1 MSLPQAQFQIPEGY
15 REYPK
20 PTTPIENE
28 VPFSNNFAAENS
40 GSIDRETV
48 YYAKSAE
55 IALENEARLRERQAI
70 IIRGTA
76 ITEARQ
82 AELEERLNVPKPSVA
97 RRVFRM
103 MTSGQLDSSAFRIK
117 PVSPDKVKSDA
128 FRQLLNHES
137 SIGSALIEQ
146 PPLVSQQEFFLS
158 DEHSNE
164 WFLHM
169 QSSINPNQSRTIRY
183 AVYETEGIVKSVD
196 GGPYQHVTG
205 DELSEFVE
213 LTKIY
218 YQKMAVSLY
227 KNHMQS
233 DYDTAA

>member
-15 REYPK
+15 KEYPK
-20 PTTPIENE
+20 PTTPNENE
-28 VPFSNNFAAENS
+28 APVSYNYNQEAN
-40 GSIDRETV
+40 GSIDRESI

-55 IALENEARLRERQAI
+55 IALENQVRLQERQAI
-70 IIRGTA
+70 KRIGNI

-82 AELEERLNVPKPSVA
+82 AELENRLEAPKPSVA
-97 RRVFRM
+97 RRVLKTLM
-103 MTSGQLDSSAFRIK
+103 SGQLDSTFRIK
-117 PVSPDKVKSDA
+117 PANPEKIKSDA

-137 SIGSALIEQ
+137 SIGSTLIEQ

-158 DEHSNE
+158 DSHQTE

-183 AVYETEGIVKSVD
+183 AVYETEGIFKSVD
-196 GGPYQHVTG
+196 GGQYERVIG

-213 LTKIY
+213 LTKAY
-218 YQKMAVSLY
+218 YQKMAAGLY

-233 DYDTAA
+233 DYNLAA

>member
-1 MSLPQAQFQIPEGY
+1 MSLPQAEFQIPEGY

-20 PTTPIENE
+20 STAPIENE
-28 VPFSNNFAAENS
+28 VTFSDNYAAEPNGLIDR
-40 GSIDRETV
+40 GSI

-55 IALENEARLRERQAI
+55 IALENQARLLERKAI
-70 IIRGTA
+70 KIIGAT
-76 ITEARQ
+76 ILEARQ
-82 AELEERLNVPKPSVA
+82 AELKERLNVPKPSIT
-97 RRVFRM
+97 RRVFKM
-103 MTSGQLDSSAFRIK
+103 ITSGQLDSSAFRIK
-117 PVSPDKVKSDA
+117 PVNPDKIRSDA

-137 SIGSALIEQ
+137 GIGSTLIEQ

-158 DEHSNE
+158 DSHSNE

-183 AVYETEGIVKSVD
+183 AVYETEGILKSVD
-196 GGPYQHVTG
+196 GGQYQLVTG
-205 DELSEFVE
+205 DELREFVE

-218 YQKMAVSLY
+218 YQKMAAGLY

-233 DYDTAA
+233 DYDLAA

>member
-1 MSLPQAQFQIPEGY
+1 MLPTQAQYQYPEGY

-20 PTTPIENE
+20 LTTPIENE
-28 VPFSNNFAAENS
+28 APVNYSYSQEAN
-40 GSIDRETV
+40 GTIDRDSTD
-48 YYAKSAE
+48 YTRSAE
-55 IALENEARLRERQAI
+55 IALEYQARLRERQAI
-70 IIRGTA
+70 KIIGAT

-82 AELEERLNVPKPSVA
+82 AELKERLNVPKPSIT
-97 RRVFRM
+97 RRVFKM

-117 PVSPDKVKSDA
+117 PVNPDKIRSDA

-137 SIGSALIEQ
+137 GIGSTLIEQ

-158 DEHSNE
+158 DSHSNE

-183 AVYETEGIVKSVD
+183 AVYETDGILKSVD
-196 GGPYQHVTG
+196 GGQYQLVTG
-205 DELSEFVE
+205 DELREFVE

-218 YQKMAVSLY
+218 YQKMATGLY
-227 KNHMQS
+227 KNHIQS
-233 DYDTAA
+233 DYDLAA